1 MYYEFYM
8 DVFFVVNL
16 VMDVFL
22 LCLVKQSM
30 GSTATSFHILAGA
43 LLGAA
48 GMCGAVW
55 VPFQSLGIRMV
66 IAHGILGVLMV
77 KTGCRLKTVG
87 EVVQGMFYLY
97 AFSFFTGG
105 ILLALP
111 DLENRGILWFLAAST
126 ATYWVITISSRLLK
140 YLKGRSDT
148 LCQVMLRKGKKCI
161 KVKGLYDTGNR
172 LRDTA
177 SGKPVCVLEYQMF
190 AGLLDHIQKEEFD
203 KLLFWTESTSDL
215 SADSLV
221 SFHPHMLIYQ
231 SVGIENGILLVVSVD
246 EMYMKTGKKRRL
258 VKKPMLGLVP
268 ESLSADGAFQMIINP
283 GVFEG

>member
-1 MYYEFYM
+1 MRS
-8 DVFFVVNL
+8 
-16 VMDVFL
+16 
-22 LCLVKQSM
+22 SM
-30 GSTATSFHILAGA
+30 GSVSIIGNSNGYSTWDSWSSYGENRMQIENCRGSCTGDILSVC
-43 LLGAA
+43 L
-48 GMCGAVW
+48 
-55 VPFQSLGIRMV
+55 F
-66 IAHGILGVLMV
+66 
-77 KTGCRLKTVG
+77 
-87 EVVQGMFYLY
+87 
-97 AFSFFTGG
+97 GG

-268 ESLSADGAFQMIINP
+268 ESLSADGAFQMIMNP

>member
-87 EVVQGMFYLY
+87 EVVQGIFYLY
-97 AFSFFTGG
+97 VFSFFTGG
-105 ILLALP
+105 TSGFGEP
-111 DLENRGILWFLAAST
+111 
-126 ATYWVITISSRLLK
+126 
-140 YLKGRSDT
+140 
-148 LCQVMLRKGKKCI
+148 
-161 KVKGLYDTGNR
+161 GN
-172 LRDTA
+172 
-177 SGKPVCVLEYQMF
+177 
-190 AGLLDHIQKEEFD
+190 
-203 KLLFWTESTSDL
+203 
-215 SADSLV
+215 SLV
-221 SFHPHMLIYQ
+221 SCCFHSHLLGHNNQ
-231 SVGIENGILLVVSVD
+231 QQTLKIL
-246 EMYMKTGKKRRL
+246 KRKKRYPL
-258 VKKPMLGLVP
+258 
-268 ESLSADGAFQMIINP
+268 P
-283 GVFEG
+283 GYASEGEKMYKSERSV